1 MPVSFNRTDLDF
13 ILQQILMA
21 ETGQDPVNVHL
32 AFGLRQVAGTNNNL
46 VPGQSAYGSADQ
58 TFPRVGLPIFRT
70 VLVNVDGTPFDPH
83 PGTPG
88 DVAQTSYA
96 QTVADPSANPFV
108 DLLGAGIVIDS
119 EPRTISN
126 LIADQ
131 SVNNPAA
138 LLTSQQFFAQLG
150 DGYTVQNTLP
160 AHDPSSLFIGN
171 ITPDSGLSAPFN
183 TWMALFG
190 QFFDHGLDLITKGGS
205 GTVFIPLMPDDPLL
219 TVGPDGVAGT
229 GDEVSPSQAFMVLTR
244 ATNLPGPDGLLG
256 TADDVHQNTNT
267 TTPFVDQNQT
277 YTSHP
282 SHQVFLREYQIGSDG
297 QIHSTGHLLDSVS
310 AVDGSHHMPTW
321 ADVKANALTLGIIL
335 TDEDVHNV
343 PLLATDDYGNFI
355 AGPNGHVQ
363 IVVVNADGSYSLV
376 EMNPAAPS
384 LLPANVARTDHAF
397 LNDIAHGAAPSL
409 PGAAGTHLLADA
421 DNVAGGAPPAAGFYD
436 DELLNAHYIAGD
448 GRANE
453 NIGLSA
459 VHDIFHSEHNRLVE
473 QIKGLVRAELAA
485 GDSSFAIGWTL
496 PGANLADGIQ
506 ENEWNGER
514 LFQAAKFGTET
525 QYQHLVF
532 EEFARKIAP
541 TIHLFGNVDIH
552 LDPAITSEFANAV
565 YRFGHSMLDE
575 SLPRYV
581 IGADGTPV
589 IDNAQWIDANGHP
602 TTVDTGFLNPNFG
615 HPVLNDIGLID
626 AFLNPLEYA
635 AAGGAAAGEIV
646 LGTVNQIGNEIDE
659 FVTGAL
665 RNNLLG
671 LPLDLAALNIARGRD
686 TGVPP
691 LNLLRAQIYAA
702 TQDTSLKP
710 YSSWAE
716 FGAFLKH
723 AASLINFVA
732 AYGTHASVLAAT
744 TMEAKRAAALD
755 LVITGLDEAN
765 KNSSNVTL
773 KDAYDFMHSLGVYA
787 NDLNNP
793 LSVHATWSTGS
804 ITGVDTIDLWIGGL
818 AEKQN
823 LFGGLL
829 GSTFN
834 FIFETQLENLQDGD
848 RLYYLPRI
856 EGLHWGSEIEGNT
869 FASMIMANTGI
880 RHLPASIFLTP
891 EYIVEAST
899 YFVRDANGDFV
910 LDTAGNR
917 IATDSTTWLRNPVT
931 GALLVEVL
939 PDGTVHFIGDD
950 NFFGNTIV
958 LGGTDGA
965 DRLMAGNADDDTVWG
980 DGGDDFIDGGN
991 GNDQLFGGD
1000 GNDLITD
1007 TAGNDII
1014 HGDTGNDTVSAGI
1027 GDDIVFGGDGNDV
1040 IDGGQGLDA
1049 ISGGLGNDIIRG
1061 GEDDDELVGNEGD
1074 DWIEGGIGGDLVI
1087 GDQGAPTGQVPLFA
1101 ANDVLIGGPGG
1112 DRMQG
1117 FSGDDIMLGE
1127 GGFDTFDGRLGYDWA
1142 SFEQET
1148 QGISA
1153 DLSRAAFIAQA
1164 GAPGGDAIRDIFI
1177 ETEAVSGT
1185 RFNDILL
1192 GSNPNILDPLFNALT
1207 NVNLI
1212 LGLQSF
1218 FAPGPVNFS
1227 GGNIMLGGDGSDSI
1241 MGRGGNDIIDGD
1253 AWLHVALASDGQI
1266 IREIR
1271 TDITPGDVDIAV
1283 YNDAF
1288 ANYTVSGPDAQG
1300 FYTISHNVVT
1310 PGIVGLVNEGI
1321 DRIRNIERLQFADQT
1336 VLLDQ
1341 SPNANRLPTGV
1352 ITVTDLTNLPT
1363 VTPVI
1368 GQALSFTSTIGDPDG
1383 IVTGSM
1389 RFQWQYLDPVVAG
1402 GGQPTWVDI
1411 TGATGA
1417 NFTPTTLF
1425 LGVPLRVMATYTD
1438 GRGFVE
1444 HVPSAPTNLVLE
1456 PTGINT
1462 APFVVQQQGLVGLP
1476 DTAAR
1481 TGIPINLFLPLTT
1494 VFADNQTLSS
1504 LLHYTAA
1511 LSNGAA
1517 LSTVGLT
1524 FTLIPDG
1531 AGGVTGATI
1540 TGTLNTSG
1548 QVSITVRA
1556 TDTPPPGAP
1565 TPPLSVTD
1573 TFVINVLQG
1582 NRAPVT
1588 GAAQVFL
1595 GSEDLQL
1602 VGQLAAGSDPDGDAI
1617 AYRLVTNSAQHGA
1630 ITFFDPAS
1638 GVFAFLGSEDY
1649 AGPASF
1655 QYYVTDGVLNSA
1667 PTTVTI
1673 DLAPVNDGAAP
1684 LALTGSGVVGQVMT
1698 GLIGVD
1704 PDGPWDPALATYRW
1718 FSDGVLITG
1727 ATTADYVIQ
1736 AADLGH
1742 RLSAEATYVDGQG
1755 FTATVFSPS
1764 SGPLGRFFISALAG
1778 VSTATLT
1785 TFSTINDPDGNPLP
1799 ESVYIDWEVSADGTT
1814 WDFAP
1819 IGRLN
1824 FDFTTLTQ
1832 PNSSSQFV
1840 RATMTY
1846 IDGLG
1851 NLEVVTSDP
1860 MRVIVGT
1867 GGGTAIAGTA
1877 GADIIFGLGGVDT
1890 INGGAIDDIIIG
1902 GAGSDNMNGGD
1913 GNDLFIYNFG
1923 DGTDA
1928 FNGGVGID
1936 TLRVYGTTAGETL
1949 NAIMFGG
1956 ALSRVQNS
1964 TVGVELV
1971 YADLGDGIDTISY
1984 SSTTAA
1990 NDVVVSLTL
1999 GIASGFASVSGIEN
2013 ITGGAGN
2020 DTLAGDDNANT
2031 IRGGAGGDVLL
2042 GGAGADTL
2050 LGEAGDDRFV
2060 ATIDDGSDAYTGGAG
2075 IDTLDLSGTNAGA
2088 TVNLLTGVAT
2098 GAEIGSDTL
2107 VTIEKVIG
2115 GSGADTIV
2123 ASTVRNTFTGGLG
2136 SDVFRFETRQAAGNG
2151 AANRDI
2157 ITDFA
2162 HLTDRIDISLI
2173 DADTRGVVAASGL
2186 QHFIFDGQVVAGSE
2200 AAGHVGYH
2208 YETLNGVEYTV
2219 LEGNVRTTN
2228 GADTTI
2234 DFQVALEGHLTLTS
2248 ADFIFGTG

>member
-1 MPVSFNRTDLDF
+1 
-13 ILQQILMA
+13 
-21 ETGQDPVNVHL
+21 
-32 AFGLRQVAGTNNNL
+32 
-46 VPGQSAYGSADQ
+46 
-58 TFPRVGLPIFRT
+58 
-70 VLVNVDGTPFDPH
+70 
-83 PGTPG
+83 
-88 DVAQTSYA
+88 
-96 QTVADPSANPFV
+96 
-108 DLLGAGIVIDS
+108 
-119 EPRTISN
+119 
-126 LIADQ
+126 
-131 SVNNPAA
+131 
-138 LLTSQQFFAQLG
+138 
-150 DGYTVQNTLP
+150 
-160 AHDPSSLFIGN
+160 
-171 ITPDSGLSAPFN
+171 
-183 TWMALFG
+183 
-190 QFFDHGLDLITKGGS
+190 
-205 GTVFIPLMPDDPLL
+205 
-219 TVGPDGVAGT
+219 
-229 GDEVSPSQAFMVLTR
+229 
-244 ATNLPGPDGLLG
+244 
-256 TADDVHQNTNT
+256 
-267 TTPFVDQNQT
+267 
-277 YTSHP
+277 
-282 SHQVFLREYQIGSDG
+282 
-297 QIHSTGHLLDSVS
+297 
-310 AVDGSHHMPTW
+310 
-321 ADVKANALTLGIIL
+321 
-335 TDEDVHNV
+335 
-343 PLLATDDYGNFI
+343 
-355 AGPNGHVQ
+355 
-363 IVVVNADGSYSLV
+363 
-376 EMNPAAPS
+376 
-384 LLPANVARTDHAF
+384 
-397 LNDIAHGAAPSL
+397 
-409 PGAAGTHLLADA
+409 
-421 DNVAGGAPPAAGFYD
+421 
-436 DELLNAHYIAGD
+436 
-448 GRANE
+448 
-453 NIGLSA
+453 
-459 VHDIFHSEHNRLVE
+459 
-473 QIKGLVRAELAA
+473 
-485 GDSSFAIGWTL
+485 
-496 PGANLADGIQ
+496 
-506 ENEWNGER
+506 
-514 LFQAAKFGTET
+514 
-525 QYQHLVF
+525 
-532 EEFARKIAP
+532 
-541 TIHLFGNVDIH
+541 
-552 LDPAITSEFANAV
+552 
-565 YRFGHSMLDE
+565 
-575 SLPRYV
+575 
-581 IGADGTPV
+581 
-589 IDNAQWIDANGHP
+589 
-602 TTVDTGFLNPNFG
+602 
-615 HPVLNDIGLID
+615 
-626 AFLNPLEYA
+626 
-635 AAGGAAAGEIV
+635 
-646 LGTVNQIGNEIDE
+646 
-659 FVTGAL
+659 
-665 RNNLLG
+665 
-671 LPLDLAALNIARGRD
+671 
-686 TGVPP
+686 
-691 LNLLRAQIYAA
+691 
-702 TQDTSLKP
+702 
-710 YSSWAE
+710 
-716 FGAFLKH
+716 
-723 AASLINFVA
+723 
-732 AYGTHASVLAAT
+732 
-744 TMEAKRAAALD
+744 
-755 LVITGLDEAN
+755 
-765 KNSSNVTL
+765 
-773 KDAYDFMHSLGVYA
+773 
-787 NDLNNP
+787 
-793 LSVHATWSTGS
+793 
-804 ITGVDTIDLWIGGL
+804 
-818 AEKQN
+818 
-823 LFGGLL
+823 
-829 GSTFN
+829 
-834 FIFETQLENLQDGD
+834 
-848 RLYYLPRI
+848 
-856 EGLHWGSEIEGNT
+856 
-869 FASMIMANTGI
+869 
-880 RHLPASIFLTP
+880 
-891 EYIVEAST
+891 
-899 YFVRDANGDFV
+899 
-910 LDTAGNR
+910 
-917 IATDSTTWLRNPVT
+917 
-931 GALLVEVL
+931 
-939 PDGTVHFIGDD
+939 
-950 NFFGNTIV
+950 
-958 LGGTDGA
+958 
-965 DRLMAGNADDDTVWG
+965 
-980 DGGDDFIDGGN
+980 
-991 GNDQLFGGD
+991 
-1000 GNDLITD
+1000 
-1007 TAGNDII
+1007 
-1014 HGDTGNDTVSAGI
+1014 
-1027 GDDIVFGGDGNDV
+1027 
-1040 IDGGQGLDA
+1040 
-1049 ISGGLGNDIIRG
+1049 
-1061 GEDDDELVGNEGD
+1061 
-1074 DWIEGGIGGDLVI
+1074 
-1087 GDQGAPTGQVPLFA
+1087 
-1101 ANDVLIGGPGG
+1101 
-1112 DRMQG
+1112 
-1117 FSGDDIMLGE
+1117 
-1127 GGFDTFDGRLGYDWA
+1127 
-1142 SFEQET
+1142 
-1148 QGISA
+1148 
-1153 DLSRAAFIAQA
+1153 
-1164 GAPGGDAIRDIFI
+1164 
-1177 ETEAVSGT
+1177 
-1185 RFNDILL
+1185 
-1192 GSNPNILDPLFNALT
+1192 
-1207 NVNLI
+1207 
-1212 LGLQSF
+1212 
-1218 FAPGPVNFS
+1218 
-1227 GGNIMLGGDGSDSI
+1227 
-1241 MGRGGNDIIDGD
+1241 
-1253 AWLHVALASDGQI
+1253 
-1266 IREIR
+1266 
-1271 TDITPGDVDIAV
+1271 
-1283 YNDAF
+1283 
-1288 ANYTVSGPDAQG
+1288 
-1300 FYTISHNVVT
+1300 
-1310 PGIVGLVNEGI
+1310 
-1321 DRIRNIERLQFADQT
+1321 
-1336 VLLDQ
+1336 
-1341 SPNANRLPTGV
+1341 
-1352 ITVTDLTNLPT
+1352 
-1363 VTPVI
+1363 
-1368 GQALSFTSTIGDPDG
+1368 
-1383 IVTGSM
+1383 
-1389 RFQWQYLDPVVAG
+1389 
-1402 GGQPTWVDI
+1402 
-1411 TGATGA
+1411 
-1417 NFTPTTLF
+1417 
-1425 LGVPLRVMATYTD
+1425 
-1438 GRGFVE
+1438 
-1444 HVPSAPTNLVLE
+1444 
-1456 PTGINT
+1456 
-1462 APFVVQQQGLVGLP
+1462 
-1476 DTAAR
+1476 
-1481 TGIPINLFLPLTT
+1481 
-1494 VFADNQTLSS
+1494 
-1504 LLHYTAA
+1504 
-1511 LSNGAA
+1511 
-1517 LSTVGLT
+1517 
-1524 FTLIPDG
+1524 
-1531 AGGVTGATI
+1531 
-1540 TGTLNTSG
+1540 
-1548 QVSITVRA
+1548 
-1556 TDTPPPGAP
+1556 
-1565 TPPLSVTD
+1565 VTD